1 MNESTTRISTNAA
14 ALRAEVDPS
23 DELAKLTDR
32 SVHILRESAGMR
44 LLQAKDLG
52 GLEAHPNDFFDWVIK
67 VGAEHASAGWVAG
80 VVGVHPWEISIMDP
94 RVQEEIYGA
103 DPEIWVA
110 SPYAPFGKAAP
121 VDGGFLFSGRWPY
134 STGTDHSDWVIL
146 GGQVTDAAGAS
157 LTPPDVR
164 HFVLPRRDYTI
175 VPDSWTVMG
184 LRGTGSKDVIVE
196 NIFVPDHRVSVGARM
211 YDGSYAAERRPG
223 SPLFGMMFGVM
234 FNAAIA
240 SGTFGIARG
249 ALRAFTDVMETRV
262 STQGV
267 SAKSSAGQLERL
279 AGAEADVD
287 ASINH
292 VQSIIGQLYDHV
304 ELGGQISVAQRL
316 QFRRDQVRATQRC
329 IAAVDD
335 LFRGAGSGSIV
346 SGHPVERAW
355 RDLHVAG
362 THVCNTTEVPYAAW
376 GAHRF
381 GAPIPAN
388 AQY

>member
-1 MNESTTRISTNAA
+1 MNESTARIGTQAA
-14 ALRAEVDPS
+14 ALRAEAAPS
-23 DELAKLTDR
+23 DELARLTDE
-32 SVHILRESAGMR
+32 SVRILRESAGMR

-52 GLEAHPNDFFDWVIK
+52 GLEAHPNDFFDWVIA

-103 DPEIWVA
+103 DPEVWVA
-110 SPYAPFGKAAP
+110 SPYAPFGRAVP

-146 GGQVTDAAGAS
+146 GGQVTDAGGAP
-157 LTPPDVR
+157 LTPPDIR

-175 VPDSWTVMG
+175 VPDSWNVMG
-184 LRGTGSKDVIVE
+184 LRGTGSKDVVVE
-196 NIFVPDHRVSVGARM
+196 NVFVPDYRVSVGARM
-211 YDGSYAAERRPG
+211 YDGSYATERRPG
-223 SPLFGMMFGVM
+223 SPLFAMMFGVM

-262 STQGV
+262 SAQGV
-267 SAKSSAGQLERL
+267 SAKSSAAQLERL
-279 AGAEADVD
+279 ACAESDVA

-292 VQSIIGQLYDHV
+292 FQSTIGQLYDLV
-304 ELGGQISVAQRL
+304 EQGGEISVSQRI

-329 IAAVDD
+329 ITAVDD
-335 LFRGAGSGSIV
+335 LFRGAGSGSIA
-346 SGHPVERAW
+346 SNHPVERAW

-381 GAPIPAN
+381 GASIPGN

>member
-1 MNESTTRISTNAA
+1 MNQSVASITHNAA
-14 ALRAEVDPS
+14 ALRTEAAPS
-23 DELAKLTDR
+23 DSLARLTDE
-32 SVHILRESAGMR
+32 SVRILRESAGMQ

-52 GLEAHPNDFFDWVIK
+52 GFEAHPNEFFDWVIT
-67 VGAEHASAGWVAG
+67 VGVEHASAGWVAG

-94 RVQEEIYGA
+94 QVQEEIFGVN
-103 DPEIWVA
+103 PGVWVA
-110 SPYAPFGKAAP
+110 SPYAPFGKAVP

-134 STGTDHSDWVIL
+134 STGTDHSEWVIL
-146 GGQVTDAAGAS
+146 GGQVTDTAGAS
-157 LTPPDVR
+157 QTPPDVR
-164 HFVLPRRDYTI
+164 HFVLPRTDYTI
-175 VPDSWTVMG
+175 VPDSWNVMG
-184 LRGTGSKDVIVE
+184 LQGTGSKDVIVD
-196 NIFVPDHRVSVGARM
+196 NVFVPAHRVSIGARM

-223 SPLFGMMFGVM
+223 SPLFAMMFGVM

-267 SAKSSAGQLERL
+267 SARTSPGQLERL
-279 AGAEADVD
+279 AAAESDVD

-292 VQSIIGQLYDHV
+292 FQSIIAQLYDHV
-304 ELGGQISVAQRL
+304 GSGGEISVSQRIR
-316 QFRRDQVRATQRC
+316 FRRDQVRATQRC
-329 IAAVDD
+329 ITAVDD
-335 LFRGAGSGSIV
+335 LFRGAGSGSMAF
-346 SGHPVERAW
+346 GHPVERAW

-362 THVCNTTEVPYAAW
+362 THVCNTTELPYAAW

-381 GAPIPAN
+381 GAPVPPN

>member
-1 MNESTTRISTNAA
+1 MNESTTSIATNAA
-14 ALRAEVDPS
+14 ALRAEAAPS
-23 DELAKLTDR
+23 DALAQLTDE
-32 SVHILRESAGMR
+32 SVRILRASSGMR

-67 VGAEHASAGWVAG
+67 VGTEHASAGWVAG

-94 RVQEEIYGA
+94 QVQEEIYGE
-103 DPEIWVA
+103 DSGVWVA
-110 SPYAPFGKAAP
+110 SPYAPFGTAVP
-121 VDGGFLFSGRWPY
+121 VDGGFLFNGRWPF

-146 GGQVTDAAGAS
+146 GGQVTDHLGDRQS
-157 LTPPDVR
+157 PPDIR

-175 VPDSWTVMG
+175 VPDSWNVMG

-196 NIFVPDHRVSVGARM
+196 NAFVPDHRVSVGARM

-240 SGTFGIARG
+240 SGTFGVARG
-249 ALRAFTDVMETRV
+249 AVRAFTEVMETRV

-267 SAKSSAGQLERL
+267 SARTSPGQLERL
-279 AGAEADVD
+279 ACAEADID

-292 VQSIIGQLYDHV
+292 VQSVIGQLYDQV
-304 ELGGQISVAQRL
+304 EAGGQISVAQRL

-329 IAAVDD
+329 ITAVDD
-335 LFRGAGSGSIV
+335 LFRGAGSGSMAD
-346 SGHPVERAW
+346 GHPVERAW

-381 GAPIPAN
+381 NAPVPPN

>member
-1 MNESTTRISTNAA
+1 MNESTASIGTNAA
-14 ALRAEVDPS
+14 ALRAEAAPS
-23 DELAKLTDR
+23 DEIAKLTGE
-32 SVHILRESAGMR
+32 SVRILRESAGMR

-52 GLEAHPNDFFDWVIK
+52 GLEAHPNDFFDWVIS

-103 DPEIWVA
+103 DPEVWVA
-110 SPYAPFGKAAP
+110 SPYAPFGRAVP
-121 VDGGFLFSGRWPY
+121 VDGGFLFTGRWPY

-146 GGQVTDAAGAS
+146 GGQVTDAAGAP

-175 VPDSWTVMG
+175 VPDSWNVMG

-196 NIFVPDHRVSVGARM
+196 NVFVPDYRVSVGARM

-223 SPLFGMMFGVM
+223 SPLFAMMFGVM

-279 AGAEADVD
+279 ACAESDVA

-292 VQSIIGQLYDHV
+292 FQSIIGQLYDQV
-304 ELGGQISVAQRL
+304 EQGGEISVSQRL

-329 IAAVDD
+329 ITAVDD

-346 SGHPVERAW
+346 AGHPVERAW

-381 GAPIPAN
+381 GSPIPGN

>member
-1 MNESTTRISTNAA
+1 MNESVASITHNAA
-14 ALRAEVDPS
+14 ALRAETAPS
-23 DELAKLTDR
+23 DSLARLTDE
-32 SVHILRESAGMR
+32 SVRILRESAGMQ

-52 GLEAHPNDFFDWVIK
+52 GFEAHPNDFFDWVIT
-67 VGAEHASAGWVAG
+67 VGIEHASAGWVAG

-94 RVQEEIYGA
+94 QVQEEIYGVNP
-103 DPEIWVA
+103 DVWVA
-110 SPYAPFGKAAP
+110 SPYAPFGKAVP
-121 VDGGFLFSGRWPY
+121 VDGGFLFTGRWPY
-134 STGTDHSDWVIL
+134 STGTDHSEWVIL
-146 GGQVTDAAGAS
+146 GGQVTDTTGAS
-157 LTPPDVR
+157 QTPPDVR
-164 HFVLPRRDYTI
+164 HFVLPRTDYTI
-175 VPDSWTVMG
+175 VPDSWNVMG
-184 LRGTGSKDVIVE
+184 LQGTGSKDVIVD
-196 NIFVPDHRVSVGARM
+196 NVFVPDHRVSIGARM

-223 SPLFGMMFGVM
+223 SPLFAMMFGVM

-267 SAKSSAGQLERL
+267 SARTSPGQLERL
-279 AGAEADVD
+279 ATAESDVD

-292 VQSIIGQLYDHV
+292 FQSIIGQLYDHV
-304 ELGGQISVAQRL
+304 ESGGEISVSRRI

-329 IAAVDD
+329 ITAVDD
-335 LFRGAGSGSIV
+335 LFRGAGSGSMV
-346 SGHPVERAW
+346 FGHPVERAW

-362 THVCNTTEVPYAAW
+362 THVCNTTELPYTAW

-381 GAPIPAN
+381 GAPVPPN